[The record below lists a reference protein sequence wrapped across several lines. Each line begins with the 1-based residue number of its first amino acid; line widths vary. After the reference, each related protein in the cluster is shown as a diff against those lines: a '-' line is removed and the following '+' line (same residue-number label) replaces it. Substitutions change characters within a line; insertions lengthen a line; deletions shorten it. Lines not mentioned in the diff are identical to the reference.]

1 MTYGITVKSQG
12 GQLEITGSYGDIPDG
27 IHEISG
33 HDGPPVQVSGGA
45 TARER
50 NVQVTRR
57 DAEGRRV
64 IAAQHYDNEN
74 SH

>member
-1 MTYGITVKSQG
+1 VKSQG

-27 IHEISG
+27 THEISG
-33 HDGPPVQVSGGA
+33 HEGLPVQVAGGA
-45 TARER
+45 TVRDR

-57 DAEGRRV
+57 DAEGRKV
-64 IAAQHYDNEN
+64 IAAQHYDTD